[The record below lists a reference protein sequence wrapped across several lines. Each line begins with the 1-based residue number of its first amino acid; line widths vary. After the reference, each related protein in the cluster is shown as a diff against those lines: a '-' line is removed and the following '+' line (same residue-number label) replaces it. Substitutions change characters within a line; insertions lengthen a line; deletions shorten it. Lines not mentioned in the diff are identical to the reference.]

1 MALTQIS
8 TDGIKDGTITGT
20 DLATNVDLVDNQ
32 KIRFGT
38 GNDLQIYHDGS
49 DSFLINTT
57 GTLMHKANVHHFRS
71 QTNENMAKFA
81 QNGAVE
87 LYYDNSKKFETTS
100 FGAQFTD
107 NVKFDNP
114 DTAGRDVLWAAD
126 QDLMRWQNNTKA
138 TFGDSDDLQIYHDGS
153 HSRIVDTGTG
163 VLSLQ
168 SNDCRIHSVDASKF
182 MAKFVEDGAVE
193 LYHNNN
199 KHFETATNGGIFRG
213 TTWTAVDNCK
223 IAFGS
228 GDDLQIYH
236 DGSNSYIDAGGTGD
250 LYIRASDHLRL
261 LDAAG
266 NHFIKCIDLGSGGR
280 VELYHNNNKHFETAT
295 NGGIFRGTMWTAVDN
310 CKIAFGSSDDLQ
322 IYHDGSNSYIDA
334 GNTGDLYIRA
344 LDNLNDVIIRA
355 SDDIFLQPDNGDNGV
370 NVIGNGAVELYY
382 DNSRKLATT
391 TNGVKITDNFFGV
404 NVASAS
410 GTFGGRN
417 AHLAMGDTDT
427 GIAQNGDGQ
436 LEAWANNQEIMNW
449 DTSEVICFKNFEPNS
464 NNSFDIGSNSKR
476 WRVIYTN
483 NTINN
488 SDKNLKNTIANSDLG
503 LSFINKLRPVSY
515 KWKKIEGEN
524 LDTKTH
530 YGLIAQEVETALA
543 SEGKTLDNFA
553 GVYKPDDYK
562 EDGTGGAM
570 GLTTSELL
578 SPLIKA
584 VQELS
589 AEVAALKAS

>member
-8 TDGIKDGTITGT
+8 TDGIKDGTITGA

-71 QTNENMAKFA
+71 QTDENMAKFA

-280 VELYHNNNKHFETAT
+280 VELYHNNNIKLETKDYGVEFHGDT
-295 NGGIFRGTMWTAVDN
+295 VHDDNLKAV
-310 CKIAFGSSDDLQ
+310 FGNANDLQ

-427 GIAQNGDGQ
+427 GVAQNGDGQ
-436 LEAWANNQEIMNW
+436 LELWANNQEIMNI
-449 DTSEVICFKNFEPNS
+449 DTGEITAYKPLRPNS
-464 NNSFDIGSNSKR
+464 NNAHELGGSGHR
-476 WRVIYTN
+476 WSTIYSQN
-483 NTINN
+483 ALNT

-503 LSFINKLRPVSY
+503 LEFINKLRPVSY
-515 KWKKIEGEN
+515 KWDQKEGEVS
-524 LDTKTH
+524 DTKTH
-530 YGLIAQEVETALA
+530 YGLIAQEVEAALV

-570 GLTTSELL
+570 AIAVSELI

-584 VQELS
+584 IQELS

>member
-1 MALTQIS
+1 M
-8 TDGIKDGTITGT
+8 IKAI
-20 DLATNVDLVDNQ
+20 
-32 KIRFGT
+32 
-38 GNDLQIYHDGS
+38 
-49 DSFLINTT
+49 
-57 GTLMHKANVHHFRS
+57 
-71 QTNENMAKFA
+71 
-81 QNGAVE
+81 
-87 LYYDNSKKFETTS
+87 
-100 FGAQFTD
+100 
-107 NVKFDNP
+107 P
-114 DTAGRDVLWAAD
+114 
-126 QDLMRWQNNTKA
+126 
-138 TFGDSDDLQIYHDGS
+138 
-153 HSRIVDTGTG
+153 
-163 VLSLQ
+163 
-168 SNDCRIHSVDASKF
+168 
-182 MAKFVEDGAVE
+182 DGAVE
-193 LYHNNN
+193 LYHNNS
-199 KHFETATNGGIFRG
+199 KKFETRSGGLG
-213 TTWTAVDNCK
+213 V
-223 IAFGS
+223 FGHIEA
-228 GDDLQIYH
+228 GDSSKLMLGDSNDLQIYH
-236 DGSNSYIDAGGTGD
+236 DGTNSIIKNTYED
-250 LYIRASDHLRL
+250 LYI
-261 LDAAG
+261 
-266 NHFIKCIDLGSGGR
+266 
-280 VELYHNNNKHFETAT
+280 
-295 NGGIFRGTMWTAVDN
+295 N
-310 CKIAFGSSDDLQ
+310 CDSDDLYLKAADNIFMQ
-322 IYHDGSNSYIDA
+322 PQAGETGINIY
-334 GNTGDLYIRA
+334 
-344 LDNLNDVIIRA
+344 
-355 SDDIFLQPDNGDNGV
+355 
-370 NVIGNGAVELYY
+370 GNGAVELYY

-391 TNGVKITDNFFGV
+391 NTGVRITNHFLGV
-404 NVASAS
+404 NVDSAS
-410 GTFGGRN
+410 GTFSGRN

-584 VQELS
+584 IQELS
-589 AEVAALKAS
+589 AEVATLKAG